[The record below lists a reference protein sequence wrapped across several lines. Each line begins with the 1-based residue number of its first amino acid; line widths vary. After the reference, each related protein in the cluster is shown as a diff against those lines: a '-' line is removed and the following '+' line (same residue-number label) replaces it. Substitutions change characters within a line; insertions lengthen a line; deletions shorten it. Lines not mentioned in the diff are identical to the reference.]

1 MVNGRVQG
9 VGFRFTTKQK
19 AMDYD
24 IKGWVKNLPNGTVE
38 IELEG
43 NDLQVEDFLSDLKE
57 GFNPFIKVNEVH
69 IIKEAAGH
77 KGYKNFEIR

>member
-24 IKGWVKNLPNGTVE
+24 LKGWVKNLPNGTVE
-38 IELEG
+38 IEIEG

-57 GFNPFIKVNEVH
+57 GFNPFIKVNDVL
-69 IIKEAAGH
+69 IIKKAGL

>member
-24 IKGWVKNLPNGTVE
+24 LKGWVKNLPNGTVE
-38 IELEG
+38 IEIEG

-57 GFNPFIKVNEVH
+57 GFNPFIKVNDVL
-69 IIKEAAGH
+69 IIKEAGL